1 MCWSC
6 NPICGGCRPP
16 RKRPVKC
23 PECGAFNA
31 INLEHMARTNPCS
44 KCGFDLTELATPEPV
59 VCTICDEICYNPCT
73 SGKTEQPVE
82 EKRECKVRVTE
93 PLV

>member
-23 PECGAFNA
+23 PECGAYNA
-31 INLEHMARTNPCS
+31 FDIERGTEKLCS
-44 KCGFDLTELATPEPV
+44 KCGADLTEAATPEPLL
-59 VCTICDEICYNPCT
+59 CKYCGEMCYNPCRKAKQDPEDGDLRT
-73 SGKTEQPVE
+73 CTMRS
-82 EKRECKVRVTE
+82 TE
-93 PLV
+93 PF